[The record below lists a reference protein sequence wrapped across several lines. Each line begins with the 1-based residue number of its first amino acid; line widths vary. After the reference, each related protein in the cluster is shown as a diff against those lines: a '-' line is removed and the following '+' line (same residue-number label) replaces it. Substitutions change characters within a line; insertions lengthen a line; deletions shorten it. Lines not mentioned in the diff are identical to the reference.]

1 MEATADLL
9 KEGEK
14 AKIAGLKEG
23 QFSLKLAEMGCVPG
37 TEIIRL
43 YESAGGSTIAYR
55 IDKTKARGRM
65 LYLILASC
73 VRPSFWKGKWAGVLP
88 CPPSL
93 AGYAIT
99 I

>member
-14 AKIAGLKEG
+14 AQIAGLTEG

-43 YESAGGSTIAYR
+43 YESSGGSTIAYR
-55 IDKTKARGRM
+55 IDTYLLGLRKEEAR
-65 LYLILASC
+65 LIQVEPIETVIA
-73 VRPSFWKGKWAGVLP
+73 
-88 CPPSL
+88 
-93 AGYAIT
+93 
-99 I
+99 

>member
-43 YESAGGSTIAYR
+43 YESSGGSTIAYR
-55 IDKTKARGRM
+55 IDT
-65 LYLILASC
+65 YLLGLRKEEASLIE
-73 VRPSFWKGKWAGVLP
+73 VEHLEASIA
-88 CPPSL
+88 
-93 AGYAIT
+93 
-99 I
+99 